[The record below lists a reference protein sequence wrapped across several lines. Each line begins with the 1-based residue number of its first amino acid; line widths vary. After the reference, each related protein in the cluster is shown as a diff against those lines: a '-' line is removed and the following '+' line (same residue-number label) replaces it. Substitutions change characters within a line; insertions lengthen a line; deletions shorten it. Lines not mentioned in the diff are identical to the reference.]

1 MASADDA
8 PVCIVLHSDPWQV
21 LSAADLA
28 ALVRSSAQQQG
39 DVVSIVGFGS
49 LLSERSTR
57 LTFPRASDFRVAR
70 LPGFRRV
77 FGHVAPVFLRRGLH
91 RVDDAGILRAASL
104 SIERWGGGGEEPLS
118 VTLFEIPGEEMG
130 AFLERV
136 RGAGRIHL
144 SLYVCMYVCVCVGMR
159 HVPVLRD
166 AVQEEEFEILRV
178 GVEDDAG
185 ISTSGLACGAST
197 DERYR
202 ELRLGESAESIAQ
215 HPEGVQ
221 GEGGGGEEYKRN
233 EKSAEM
239 HRADLP
245 S

>member
-1 MASADDA
+1 MPCAVVHSLLRPWRCCCCCCTGGGGRRHGLVRGLPGALFGSGIRVASADDA

-144 SLYVCMYVCVCVGMR
+144 SLYVCMYVCVCRYEACACSARRG
-159 HVPVLRD
+159 
-166 AVQEEEFEILRV
+166 AGGRV
-178 GVEDDAG
+178 
-185 ISTSGLACGAST
+185 
-197 DERYR
+197 
-202 ELRLGESAESIAQ
+202 
-215 HPEGVQ
+215 
-221 GEGGGGEEYKRN
+221 
-233 EKSAEM
+233 
-239 HRADLP
+239 
-245 S
+245 